1 MKKIIYL
8 LFALILIVSCQ
19 EDTLDIPRDENGNA
33 VLTEVS
39 TATSA
44 GVSTLDNEFTVNAT
58 LPNAKA
64 GDVMKV
70 ECLKL
75 QFHPEGKNN
84 QLLPLAGT
92 QKTVTVGND
101 LKVSVSYTRTQA
113 NLVNVGDYVTVT
125 FAGVTDYAL
134 RRVDL
139 VAATTTTKPK
149 VSGIE
154 IDVAR
159 TAETAYFN
167 VTVAPKSNVYGGT
180 LVAKMKNG
188 TKAAWIDV
196 AGSPFSG
203 TQPFLV
209 PISGTDF
216 SAGNDTM
223 FYSFVAQQGSY
234 TDIIQTRVIVRE
246 PYFYLKKSATLNLLS
261 ATESGRNL
269 LINAAVAE
277 SNSNAMLALSS
288 ELKLKGGSTWL
299 AAGKSIQFVPSTL
312 AMYALNNSNDAI
324 AEFKAG
330 TPTTTA
336 DPIGGTGVYI
346 YKMINGNK
354 STDVYYGMI
363 KVLNVVPGV
372 SVAFEYRIGN
382 QYAHLAVIK

>member
-1 MKKIIYL
+1 MKNIIYL

-19 EDTLDIPRDENGNA
+19 DETLELPRDANGN
-33 VLTEVS
+33 VILTEVS

-44 GVSTLDNEFTVNAT
+44 GVSTLDNGFTVNAT

-64 GDVMKV
+64 GDVMAV

-75 QFHPEGKNN
+75 QLHPEGGNN

-92 QKTVTVGND
+92 QKTVTVAND
-101 LKVSVSYTRTQA
+101 LKVSVTYTRDEA
-113 NLVNVGDYVTVT
+113 KLVNVGDYVTVT

-134 RRVDL
+134 KRVDL
-139 VAATTTTKPK
+139 VAATSTTKPK

-167 VTVAPKSNVYGGT
+167 VTVAPKANTYGGT
-180 LVAKMKNG
+180 LVAKRKNG
-188 TKAAWIDV
+188 TNAAWVDV
-196 AGSPFSG
+196 PGSPFSG
-203 TQPFLV
+203 SQPFLV

-216 SAGNDTM
+216 SSTNDTM
-223 FYSFVAQQGSY
+223 FYSFVSQQGAY
-234 TDIIQTRVIVRE
+234 TDVIQTKVIVRE
-246 PYFYLKKSATLNLLS
+246 PYFYLKKSATLKLLS
-261 ATESGRNL
+261 TTESGRNI
-269 LINAAVAE
+269 LINAAVPE
-277 SNSNAMLALSS
+277 TDPNAMLALSN
-288 ELKLKGGSTWL
+288 ELKLKGGSKWL
-299 AAGKSIQFVPSTL
+299 EAGKSIQFVPSSL
-312 AMYALNNSNDAI
+312 AMYALNNSNLAI
-324 AEFKAG
+324 AEFEAG

-346 YKMINGNK
+346 YKMINGSN

-363 KVLNVVPGV
+363 RVLDVVPGV